1 MFDLFKKLGIMNQ
14 RYIVEITKID
24 TSTLQLERLARR
36 LKTSPEKLKRLVKVV
51 PGPATKAIS
60 EAEAQVI
67 CRYFNEAGLHAR
79 VISAS
84 QAVKTAVVV
93 NQAKPHAASVN
104 PNEAFTPIEPDEIRK
119 LFGSQEPVVKLAS
132 EPQPAARPAREGRS
146 SRSASS
152 LPIFEID
159 PAKTLPPPKQVE
171 GLNTQA
177 RESLSEPKKRF
188 SLRQKLR
195 LALLV
200 PILITSMGVLA
211 VAGLSM
217 WQNMQAQ
224 SLEVALLS
232 TKSSAATLSR
242 SIEGNGDISQFRNL
256 PSPVPE
262 QNQVTIEAVVSSN
275 ISAQAFAAWPPDLSL
290 SNTLNSLIQEQAALV
305 VATGTASQ
313 TKLTQSRNPFASQ
326 LIMTSQ
332 ALEHGSAIV
341 GSVTTIY
348 SYAPMIAYWQ
358 SLFARTA
365 LLSLLPIALALL
377 VGWFSLNAIS
387 KTLLDLIQHAEALS
401 KGKLSNSIQIK
412 RNDELKDLGTS
423 LERLRVSTKT
433 SLEKL
438 RERRERGF

>member
-1 MFDLFKKLGIMNQ
+1 MNQ
-14 RYIVEITKID
+14 QYVVEITKID
-24 TSTLQLERLARR
+24 TSAQQLERLARR
-36 LKTSPEKLKRLVKVV
+36 LKTSPEKLKRLLKVL

-60 EAEAQVI
+60 EAEAQLI

-79 VISAS
+79 VINAK
-84 QAVKTAVVV
+84 QAPKKVVAVAQQETNTKTVT
-93 NQAKPHAASVN
+93 

-132 EPQPAARPAREGRS
+132 EPKPVARPTREGRS
-146 SRSASS
+146 SRSSSS

-159 PAKTLPPPKQVE
+159 PAKTLPPSKQIE

-188 SLRQKLR
+188 SLKQKLR

-200 PILITSMGVLA
+200 PILISSLGVLA
-211 VAGLSM
+211 LAGLGM
-217 WQNMQAQ
+217 WRNMQAQ
-224 SLEVALLS
+224 SLQVAFLS

-242 SIEGNGDISQFRNL
+242 SIEENGDISQFRNL

-262 QNQVTIEAVVSSN
+262 QSQLNIEAVVSSN

-290 SNTLNSLIQEQAALV
+290 SDALNSLIKEQASLV
-305 VATGTASQ
+305 VATGASSQ
-313 TKLTQSRNPFASQ
+313 TKLSQNRNPFVSQ

-358 SLFARTA
+358 SLFTQTA